1 VNNTCFLYK
10 ICYNIKKTQNCK
22 TLKNYTL
29 SALQQLRKI
38 VFFGETIL
46 HGTKAYFDEIR
57 PSMTDGEV
65 AVCATVIPEIALY
78 SALIARTPG
87 KKLGGGAW
95 NFTRKDGKLTLA
107 FRITQTRLDFLL
119 SDPVLQGYVYP
130 IDTYDFEKRNS
141 CECRLYKPRA
151 LRKRILVTDDDLP
164 FQPLP
169 GKLEYKIDLPYKMKH
184 HFVIQPI
191 S

>member
-1 VNNTCFLYK
+1 M
-10 ICYNIKKTQNCK
+10 
-22 TLKNYTL
+22 

-38 VFFGETIL
+38 VFSRETIL

-57 PSMTDGEV
+57 PSMVDGEV
-65 AVCATVIPEIALY
+65 AVCATIIPEIALY
-78 SALIARTPG
+78 SALITRTPG
-87 KKLGGGAW
+87 NKRGGGAW
-95 NFTRKDGKLTLA
+95 NFTRKGGKLTLV
-107 FRITQTRLDFLL
+107 FRITQTRLEFLL
-119 SDPVLQGYVYP
+119 SDPVLHGYVYP
-130 IDTYDFEKRNS
+130 LDTYDFEKRSS
-141 CECRLYKPRA
+141 CECRLYKPRT

-169 GKLEYKIDLPYKMKH
+169 GKLEYKIELPYTWKH